1 MIKVEKISE
10 NNVKVFFSSLQDV
23 YELVDEVEKQKG
35 NTKNFIQNVK
45 NFTSNFNLVSFEEAK
60 NLLRFGWTE
69 GAEKIENSI
78 NSKIVTDKATY
89 CNSTKIRNEYNVAGF
104 QCSVPRY
111 LQGIP
116 TNMINQKRI
125 VQKQKVMTVV
135 KHIGFLCN
143 ISPET
148 IIENSI
154 KALEIIKKIEDS
166 GVRCNLD
173 VVSPARLNGSFKLT
187 IVVRIKNANERLNIG
202 KIAFPIAHPD
212 MLRRIIFALRMG
224 CCLRDYIPSS
234 AINYN
239 SSEIGATIYDREVVK
254 KLLNP
259 GEKYLHNFINDIN
272 EEIKNFNL
280 K

>member
-23 YELVDEVEKQKG
+23 YELIDETEKCKG
-35 NTKNFIQNVK
+35 KTKNFQVNING
-45 NFTSNFNLVSFEEAK
+45 FTNNFNLVSFEEAK
-60 NLLRFGWTE
+60 KLLKFGWLE
-69 GAEKIENSI
+69 GAKKMESTIT
-78 NSKIVTDKATY
+78 SKVLTDKSTT
-89 CNSTKIRNEYNVAGF
+89 CNSVKIRNEYNVAGF

-116 TNMINQKRI
+116 TNMINQKRV

-135 KHIGFLCN
+135 KHIGFLCD

-166 GVRCNLD
+166 GIRCNLD
-173 VVSPARLNGSFKLT
+173 IISPATISRYFKLT
-187 IVVRIKNANERLNIG
+187 IVIRVKNANERMNIG

-212 MLRRIIFALRMG
+212 MLRKIIFALRLG
-224 CCLRDYIPSS
+224 CANRKYVPENLFGDYST
-234 AINYN
+234 
-239 SSEIGATIYDREVVK
+239 EIGATIYDREVVK